1 MSNSTTSDSTDLGS
15 TTAMPVANTSMRPE
29 PPKPAPAVVDLMQR
43 AVQGAH
49 ETIDRLAD
57 RAAPTVQKLGA
68 GMSDAGD
75 ALQAKSDQLVDTRDE
90 WAESLRCTVRAN
102 PLMTL
107 AAALAIGALVA
118 RITR

>member
-1 MSNSTTSDSTDLGS
+1 MSDSTTPQSTDTGS
-15 TTAMPVANTSMRPE
+15 NTELPVANTSMRPE

-49 ETIDRLAD
+49 QTIDRLAD
-57 RAAPTVQKLGA
+57 KAAPAVQKLGA
-68 GMSDAGD
+68 GMADAGD

-90 WAESLRCTVRAN
+90 WAESLRSTVRAH
-102 PLMTL
+102 PLMAL

-118 RITR
+118 RIKR